1 MEQTIE
7 SETHP
12 ETKRARRRGGRV
24 ERIAAVGVLAV
35 LVGVAGIV
43 WAGGTGSGRAAS
55 PAPTTKPTEA
65 PATPAAAPTPDPPQG
80 NDPAGVTPAAVPVDP
95 PEPEPVLEDGRHPVL
110 LTHVDTAGATVEFDL
125 VQFLTGD
132 EANRAWAERYP
143 NSPPGAPNDYLVVND
158 NPRLRTLPVLSGVPV
173 TVAYLDPMGGS
184 DSSPIAFAD
193 LPGYL
198 SRFNSGASKHPSGTF
213 WLTVHDDTIVD
224 IHEQWV
230 P

>member
-7 SETHP
+7 SETRP
-12 ETKRARRRGGRV
+12 ETTRARRRGGRV
-24 ERIAAVGVLAV
+24 ERIAAVGVIAA

-43 WAGGTGSGRAAS
+43 WAGDDGSGQGAV
-55 PAPTTKPTEA
+55 PAPTTRPTEA
-65 PATPAAAPTPDPPQG
+65 PAPAAAPSAPALPEADTPVGVTPAAAP
-80 NDPAGVTPAAVPVDP
+80 VDA
-95 PEPEPVLEDGRHPVL
+95 PEPESVLEDGRHPVQ
-110 LTHVDTAGATVEFDL
+110 LTDVDVSGATVEFDL
-125 VQFLTGD
+125 VQFLTGA
-132 EANRAWAERYP
+132 EADRVWAERYP
-143 NSPPGAPNDYLVVND
+143 NEPPGAPNDYLVVND

-173 TVAYLDPMGGS
+173 TVAYLDPMGGD

-198 SRFNSGASKHPSGTF
+198 NASGHGSMF